1 MRPSFIYRPV
11 VSIFEGWGRGW
22 KESILIRLVM
32 QSGLKTVDQ
41 YMDFNSL
48 MESDF
53 NSNSSTTIFRGR
65 SKGGAPGA
73 CPPLKL
79 EKNMIFWRKIL
90 IFHTK
95 YTKYFRASLCSVQFF
110 LCVPPP
116 PPLT

>member
-1 MRPSFIYRPV
+1 MRPSLIYRPV

-53 NSNSSTTIFRGR
+53 NSNSSTTIFRGG
-65 SKGGAPGA
+65 SKGG
-73 CPPLKL
+73 
-79 EKNMIFWRKIL
+79 R
-90 IFHTK
+90 T
-95 YTKYFRASLCSVQFF
+95 RA
-110 LCVPPP
+110 PPP
-116 PPLT
+116 